1 MAPSLA
7 VTVELVELVEQVI
20 QMMLLIIYL
29 EDHLVL
35 LERKVVMQQIW
46 QQKQMNQVQEDL
58 KEILVQAHSP
68 LPT

>member
-1 MAPSLA
+1 
-7 VTVELVELVEQVI
+7 VELVELVEQVI

-35 LERKVVMQQIW
+35 LERQVVMQQIW
-46 QQKQMNQVQEDL
+46 DQKTVNQVHQDL
-58 KEILVQAHSP
+58 QEILVQAHSP